1 MLTAEVRVQTDHP
14 GRYLVQL
21 GRHAQQAHL
30 LRHDRDDTQP
40 PPRVEHVEW
49 SETSGVVDFG
59 RGRCTMQAS
68 ENLLTLRAEA
78 ADEESLQLVQDLV
91 TRDIERFGRRDHLQV
106 SWQRLSPPI
115 APAPRAS

>member
-21 GRHAQQAHL
+21 GRHAQQAHR